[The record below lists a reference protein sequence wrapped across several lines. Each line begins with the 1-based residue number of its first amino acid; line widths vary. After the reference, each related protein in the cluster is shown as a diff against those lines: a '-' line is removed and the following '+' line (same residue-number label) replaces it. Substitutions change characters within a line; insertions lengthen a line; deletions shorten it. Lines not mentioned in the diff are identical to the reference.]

1 MRCVKNIYVLKY
13 IFVVKNI
20 CWVKLALWDTSFF
33 HNSRVT
39 VSLTMLIRLF
49 HESLDVR
56 SFSTESESRS
66 LCTAAARQ
74 LWGSRAN
81 LQACHKVVSQKLW
94 TILATRNDY
103 RATLRMPY
111 DVCEFI
117 VIFVRN
123 FQIISLLSFPWVLT
137 YILGTQKK
145 RFMKNALSI
154 HNIHVCRFGCLALKT
169 VYLSTKNTFRLEKK
183 KLIDN
188 ALIYRPLK
196 REQKKT
202 QLLPI
207 YQNLN
212 QSEVLKT
219 AQFWFSLLIDL
230 SLHDIP
236 FCMAWSARQGIF
248 AIRN

>member
-1 MRCVKNIYVLKY
+1 
-13 IFVVKNI
+13 
-20 CWVKLALWDTSFF
+20 
-33 HNSRVT
+33 
-39 VSLTMLIRLF
+39 
-49 HESLDVR
+49 
-56 SFSTESESRS
+56 
-66 LCTAAARQ
+66 
-74 LWGSRAN
+74 
-81 LQACHKVVSQKLW
+81 
-94 TILATRNDY
+94 
-103 RATLRMPY
+103 
-111 DVCEFI
+111 
-117 VIFVRN
+117 
-123 FQIISLLSFPWVLT
+123 
-137 YILGTQKK
+137 
-145 RFMKNALSI
+145 MKNALSI

-207 YQNLN
+207 YLNLN

-248 AIRN
+248 AIRSLYKNRLGYVTTISDQKCTVGRGNVRGGVPMARCG